1 MAIIMPGERMR
12 GCGIRRSSRKKKRT
26 REFAGVNPF

>member
-1 MAIIMPGERMR
+1 MPGERLR

-26 REFAGVNPF
+26 REFAEVNPF